1 MINRYLLIVTLA
13 ISLLCSAQSK
23 RIDEAT
29 VQIHSDNGGRFS
41 NLENLNENFEGVRV
55 VTLGEQTHFDGAT
68 FDAKIQL
75 VKYLHEK
82 LGFNILAFE
91 SGYFDCSKAAELL
104 AQRKSKGIL
113 KEAVFGVWD
122 NQSLAELEEYIL
134 YTQKTSAPLIVTGF
148 DSQFSGSL
156 SKKYLFD
163 DLSAYLK
170 NIHASGIIND
180 PDWVNFR
187 SALQRQIKY
196 SNFYK
201 KPSAIDTSLIGKFVR
216 KISDFISNNAQA
228 ANQKENGFWL
238 KVLSNLRNDSKRRSS
253 NENFRDSI
261 MAENLLNLVEQRFK
275 GDKIICWGA
284 TSHFIYNQKAI
295 RSREY
300 ETFIPMG
307 EYLHQK
313 LDKTLFTIGFT
324 SYKGKA
330 GSIITHQ
337 LKEPPKESYEG
348 QLRKKGFAYA
358 FTSFRKT
365 IANEEIDADIESRLL
380 GNRFQFMDL
389 SHVVD
394 GIFYIETA
402 YPPRM
407 K

>member
-1 MINRYLLIVTLA
+1 MIKKSLLIFTLA
-13 ISLLCSAQSK
+13 IPLFCNAQYDK
-23 RIDEAT
+23 IDKAT
-29 VQIHSDNGGRFS
+29 VQIHANEDGRFL
-41 NLENLNENFEGVRV
+41 NLETLNKNFEGVRV

-68 FDAKIQL
+68 FDAKIQFI
-75 VKYLHEK
+75 KYLHEE

-104 AQRKSKGIL
+104 ASGNSKGIL

-122 NQSLAELEEYIL
+122 NKSLAELEEYIL
-134 YTQKTSAPLIVTGF
+134 YTQKTAAPLIVTGF
-148 DSQFSGSL
+148 DAQFSGSL
-156 SKKYLFD
+156 SKKYLFE
-163 DLSAYLK
+163 DLSAFLK
-170 NIHASGIIND
+170 NIGASEIIND
-180 PDWVNFR
+180 PNWKDFG
-187 SALQRQIKY
+187 SAVQRQIKY

-201 KPSAIDTSLIGKFVR
+201 KPSTIDTSLIGTFCR
-216 KISDFISNNAQA
+216 KISDFIPNA
-228 ANQKENGFWL
+228 NVSINEFWL
-238 KVLSNLRNDSKRRSS
+238 KVVSNLKNDSKHRFS

-275 GDKIICWGA
+275 NDKVICWGA

-295 RSREY
+295 KSKEY

-313 LDKTLFTIGFT
+313 LNKSLFTIGFT

-337 LKEPPKESYEG
+337 LKEAPKESYEG
-348 QLRKKGFAYA
+348 RLGEKGYSYA
-358 FTSFRKT
+358 FTSFRE
-365 IANEEIDADIESRLL
+365 ISANEKISNDIESRLL
-380 GNRFQFMDL
+380 GNKFKFMDL
-389 SHVVD
+389 NHVID

-402 YPPRM
+402 YPPRI

>member
-13 ISLLCSAQSK
+13 IPLLCGAQPN

-29 VQIHSDNGGRFS
+29 VQIHGDKDGRFS
-41 NLENLNENFEGVRV
+41 NLETLNENFEGVRV

-91 SGYFDCSKAAELL
+91 SGYFDCSKAADLL

-122 NQSLAELEEYIL
+122 NKSLAELEEYIL
-134 YTQKTSAPLIVTGF
+134 YTQKTAAPLIVTGF

-156 SKKYLFD
+156 SKKYLLE
-163 DLSAYLK
+163 DLSAFLK
-170 NIHASGIIND
+170 AIGASKIMKD
-180 PDWVNFR
+180 PDWINFE

-201 KPSAIDTSLIGKFVR
+201 KPSAIDTSLIGKFSE
-216 KISDFISNNAQA
+216 KISDFISNNTNA
-228 ANQKENGFWL
+228 ANHNENEFWL
-238 KVLSNLRNDSKRRSS
+238 SVISNLSNDSKRRYS

-261 MAENLLNLVEQRFK
+261 MAENLLSLAEKRFK
-275 GDKIICWGA
+275 SEKIICWGA

-295 RSREY
+295 KSEEY
-300 ETFIPMG
+300 KTFVPMG
-307 EYLHQK
+307 EYLHKK
-313 LDKTLFTIGFT
+313 LNKSLFTIGFT

-330 GSIITHQ
+330 GSIITHK

-348 QLRKKGFAYA
+348 RLAKKAYAYA
-358 FTSFRKT
+358 FTSFRK
-365 IANEEIDADIESRLL
+365 IPANEKIDAEIESRLL
-380 GNRFQFMDL
+380 GNRFQSMDL
-389 SHVVD
+389 NHVID

-407 K
+407 N

>member
-1 MINRYLLIVTLA
+1 MN
-13 ISLLCSAQSK
+13 K
-23 RIDEAT
+23 
-29 VQIHSDNGGRFS
+29 
-41 NLENLNENFEGVRV
+41 NFEGVRV

-122 NQSLAELEEYIL
+122 NKSLAELEEYIL
-134 YTQKTSAPLIVTGF
+134 YTQKTFAPLIVTGF
-148 DSQFSGSL
+148 DTQFSGSL
-156 SKKYLFD
+156 SKKYLFG
-163 DLSAYLK
+163 DLSAFLK
-170 NIHASGIIND
+170 DIGASKIRKD
-180 PDWVNFR
+180 PDWINFE

-201 KPSAIDTSLIGKFVR
+201 KPSATDTSLIGKFAR
-216 KISDFISNNAQA
+216 KISDFISNNANA
-228 ANQKENGFWL
+228 ANQNENGFWL
-238 KVLSNLRNDSKRRSS
+238 KVVSNLRNDSKRRFS

-275 GDKIICWGA
+275 SEKIICWGA
-284 TSHFIYNQKAI
+284 TSHFIYNQK
-295 RSREY
+295 SVNSKEY

-307 EYLHQK
+307 EYLRQK
-313 LDKTLFTIGFT
+313 LNKNLFTIGFT

-330 GSIITHQ
+330 GSIITHK

-348 QLRKKGFAYA
+348 QLGKKGYAYA

-365 IANEEIDADIESRLL
+365 SANKKIDAGIESRLL
-380 GNRFQFMDL
+380 GNRFQSMDL
-389 SHVVD
+389 NQVID

-407 K
+407 N

>member
-1 MINRYLLIVTLA
+1 MINRYLLIFTLA
-13 ISLLCSAQSK
+13 IPLFCSAQFDE
-23 RIDEAT
+23 IDEAT
-29 VQIHSDNGGRFS
+29 VQIHSDNDGRFS
-41 NLENLNENFEGVRV
+41 NLETLNKNFEGVRV

-82 LGFNILAFE
+82 LGYNILAFE

-134 YTQKTSAPLIVTGF
+134 YTQKTAAPLIVTGF

-156 SKKYLFD
+156 SKKYLPG
-163 DLSAYLK
+163 DLSAFLK
-170 NIHASGIIND
+170 DISASKIMKD
-180 PDWVNFR
+180 PDWINFE

-201 KPSAIDTSLIGKFVR
+201 KPSATDTLLIGKFAR
-216 KISDFISNNAQA
+216 KISDFISNNANA
-228 ANQKENGFWL
+228 ANQKENEFWL
-238 KVLSNLRNDSKRRSS
+238 KVVSNLSNDSKRRYS

-261 MAENLLNLVEQRFK
+261 MAENLLSLVEQRFK
-275 GDKIICWGA
+275 NEKIICWGA
-284 TSHFIYNQKAI
+284 TSHFIYNQK
-295 RSREY
+295 SVNSKEY

-307 EYLHQK
+307 DYLHQK
-313 LDKTLFTIGFT
+313 LNKNLFTIGFT

-330 GSIITHQ
+330 GSIITHK
-337 LKEPPKESYEG
+337 LNEPPKESYEG
-348 QLRKKGFAYA
+348 QLGKKGYAYA

-365 IANEEIDADIESRLL
+365 LANEKIDADIKSRIL
-380 GNRFQFMDL
+380 GNRFQSMDL
-389 SHVVD
+389 NHVIG

-407 K
+407 N